1 MMAADIAAE
10 TPLAQNA
17 QKEVTAL
24 IVDDEAPMRDQLRA
38 RLAEVWPALTIVG
51 EAANGG
57 QALAMAARHA
67 PDIVFLDIRMPG
79 QSGIEA
85 AGELCKRCHIV
96 FVTAY
101 DQYAV
106 DAFEQGAMDYL
117 LKPVSAARLENTC
130 ERLRRRLRLGLP
142 LRPDLAPQDI
152 GLQLAH
158 LATLADALAKGGAA
172 KPAWLRWIQA
182 QVGGSL
188 RMISTREVLFFRS
201 DDKYTRVQTAQAELL
216 IRKTLKELADELDPD
231 EFWRIHRSTL
241 VRVDAIA
248 AVTRDMRGRQML
260 KLRGFAEELEVSRN
274 HAHLFQQM

>member
-1 MMAADIAAE
+1 MGA
-10 TPLAQNA
+10 A
-17 QKEVTAL
+17 QKAPTAL
-24 IVDDEAPMRDQLRA
+24 IVDDESPMRDQLRA
-38 RLAEVWPALTIVG
+38 RLRDAWPALAIVG
-51 EAANGG
+51 EASNGVE
-57 QALAMAARHA
+57 AVAMASAHE

-85 AGELCKRCHIV
+85 ARRLYNRCHIV

-101 DQYAV
+101 EQYAI

-117 LKPVSAARLENTC
+117 LKPVAAARLETTC
-130 ERLRRRLRLGLP
+130 ARLRQRLETP
-142 LRPDLAPQDI
+142 PQDI
-152 GLQLAH
+152 GAKLAE
-158 LATLADALAKGGAA
+158 LTEALARGGAV
-172 KPAWLRWIQA
+172 KPNYLRWIQA

-201 DDKYTRVQTAQAELL
+201 DEKYTRVQTAQAELL

-260 KLRGFAEELEVSRN
+260 KVRDFGEELEVSRN